1 MLGIVIATHGTLSN
15 GMKDAAEVIVG
26 NTENMVTVN
35 LNAGDDVEQ
44 LGKKINNAILEVNQ
58 DDGVMVLVDLVSASP
73 YNQSVLVTNQLEQEL
88 KDKVY
93 IVGGV
98 NLPMLL
104 EVINHQILGTEIE
117 TVAKLAEE
125 QGRESIGSWHAP
137 IDEDEDEIDEIKEFK
152 ASIEKEG
159 LELLG
164 IESVA
169 VHDAIKAGTKDRDHY
184 IDNYIQTIRNLA
196 ACDIH
201 LVCYSFKPIF
211 GWAKTHLKYENPDGS
226 YSLVFDQSVVENMD
240 ASEMFQLINSQS
252 NGFKLPG
259 WEEERLKKF
268 NDLMEMYKDITEDD
282 LFDNLAYFLK
292 KVIPVCEEVDVKL
305 GIHPDDPPWEI
316 FNLPRVT
323 KNLEDYKRII
333 NIIDSPYN
341 GATLCTGSLG
351 ANPETDLVKVI
362 FNGVIRPDHGRSIW
376 DEVAMPGY
384 GLYDRALGFT
394 YLRGLHEDIKKS
406 QK

>member
-1 MLGIVIATHGTLSN
+1 MKWGFRWYGAKDSIPLSHFKQIPGTQGVVGTL
-15 GMKDAAEVIVG
+15 
-26 NTENMVTVN
+26 
-35 LNAGDDVEQ
+35 
-44 LGKKINNAILEVNQ
+44 LGK
-58 DDGVMVLVDLVSASP
+58 
-73 YNQSVLVTNQLEQEL
+73 
-88 KDKVY
+88 
-93 IVGGV
+93 
-98 NLPMLL
+98 LPGD
-104 EVINHQILGTEIE
+104 V
-117 TVAKLAEE
+117 
-125 QGRESIGSWHAP
+125 W
-137 IDEDEDEIDEIKEFK
+137 EIDEIKEFK

-169 VHDAIKAGTKDRDHY
+169 VHDAIKAGTAERDHY

-211 GWAKTHLKYENPDGS
+211 GWAKTNLKYANPDGS
-226 YSLVFDQSVVENMD
+226 FSLVFDQAVVENMQ

-268 NDLMEMYKDITEDD
+268 NALQEMYENITEDD
-282 LFDNLAYFLK
+282 LFENLAYFLK
-292 KVIPVCEEVDVKL
+292 RVIPVCEQVDVKM

-316 FNLPRVT
+316 FDLPRVT

-333 NIIDSPYN
+333 NIVDSPYN
-341 GATLCTGSLG
+341 GVTLCTGSLG
-351 ANPETDLVKVI
+351 ANPETDLVQVI
-362 FNGVIRPDHGRSIW
+362 HELGDRIHFVHMRNIEFLGDHKFRESAHLSIDGSLNMYELMKALVDVGFDGVIRPDHGRAIW

-394 YLRGLHEDIKKS
+394 YLQGLYEAIVKS
-406 QK
+406 RQ

>member
-1 MLGIVIATHGTLSN
+1 M
-15 GMKDAAEVIVG
+15 
-26 NTENMVTVN
+26 
-35 LNAGDDVEQ
+35 
-44 LGKKINNAILEVNQ
+44 
-58 DDGVMVLVDLVSASP
+58 
-73 YNQSVLVTNQLEQEL
+73 
-88 KDKVY
+88 
-93 IVGGV
+93 
-98 NLPMLL
+98 
-104 EVINHQILGTEIE
+104 
-117 TVAKLAEE
+117 
-125 QGRESIGSWHAP
+125 
-137 IDEDEDEIDEIKEFK
+137 
-152 ASIEKEG
+152 
-159 LELLG
+159 
-164 IESVA
+164 
-169 VHDAIKAGTKDRDHY
+169 
-184 IDNYIQTIRNLA
+184 
-196 ACDIH
+196 
-201 LVCYSFKPIF
+201 
-211 GWAKTHLKYENPDGS
+211 
-226 YSLVFDQSVVENMD
+226 VFDQSVVENMD

-341 GATLCTGSLG
+341 GVTLCTGSLG

-376 DEVAMPGY
+376 DEVVPGY

-394 YLRGLHEDIKKS
+394 YLGIT
-406 QK
+406 